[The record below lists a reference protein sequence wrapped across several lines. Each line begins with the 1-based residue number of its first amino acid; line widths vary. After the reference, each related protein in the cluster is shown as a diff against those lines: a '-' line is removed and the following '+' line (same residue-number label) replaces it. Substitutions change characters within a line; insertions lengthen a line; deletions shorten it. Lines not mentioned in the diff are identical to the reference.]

1 MTLEPSLQ
9 ARFCDS
15 ACEKKGHEKKER
27 EEPPPPAEEG
37 SAVETGGVMTL
48 TDADIAKM
56 NQKEARKLKRKMKGG
71 VGFKYCNQEEKD
83 AAEQLTGVEVGRGTF
98 NLGCHGCNQRLRAG
112 CDKCK
117 MKENE

>member
-1 MTLEPSLQ
+1 M
-9 ARFCDS
+9 
-15 ACEKKGHEKKER
+15 GHEKQR
-27 EEPPPPAEEG
+27 EELPPPPAEEG
-37 SAVETGGVMTL
+37 NAVETVGVMTL

-56 NQKEARKLKRKMKGG
+56 QKKEDRKLRRKLEAG

-83 AAEQLTGVEVGRGTF
+83 AAEQLAGVEVGRGTF

>member
-1 MTLEPSLQ
+1 
-9 ARFCDS
+9 
-15 ACEKKGHEKKER
+15 
-27 EEPPPPAEEG
+27 
-37 SAVETGGVMTL
+37 MTL

>member
-1 MTLEPSLQ
+1 MTTLLALQ

-15 ACEKKGHEKKER
+15 ACEKKGHEKER
-27 EEPPPPAEEG
+27 DEADEPPAEEG
-37 SAVETGGVMTL
+37 NAVETAGVMTL

-112 CDKCK
+112 CDVCGRS
-117 MKENE
+117 NE